1 MESPDRAVS
10 TLHSIL
16 QRSVT
21 GGFLSKKEAE
31 GRDTKDRKYAL
42 FAGVGVAIPTEVK
55 SVAIPVVVALSWGEY
70 TGIVPT
76 SFNRSRTGSH
86 CTTRNLSLPLRSPLP
101 VHLEGRGNRPPAISH
116 HSWPAGAFPPLSQAW
131 LAKYDSH
138 WPPAQPRSTRIHLH
152 SPFSLAVQARW
163 PRSSS
168 SLIEN
173 LYGFLR
179 LYYFLFQ

>member
-1 MESPDRAVS
+1 MLLRLELVTKYES
-10 TLHSIL
+10 
-16 QRSVT
+16 
-21 GGFLSKKEAE
+21 SK
-31 GRDTKDRKYAL
+31 
-42 FAGVGVAIPTEVK
+42 VGAIPL
-55 SVAIPVVVALSWGEY
+55 VVVLSWEEY

-76 SFNRSRTGSH
+76 SFNRSVSKDRK
-86 CTTRNLSLPLRSPLP
+86 RSVFRLGQ
-101 VHLEGRGNRPPAISH
+101 GRGPTVQPGIFLFSFVL
-116 HSWPAGAFPPLSQAW
+116 PFPFIWKEEEIDPQQLVIIPGRLPSLSQAW

>member
-1 MESPDRAVS
+1 MLLRLELVTKYES
-10 TLHSIL
+10 
-16 QRSVT
+16 
-21 GGFLSKKEAE
+21 SK
-31 GRDTKDRKYAL
+31 
-42 FAGVGVAIPTEVK
+42 VGAIPL
-55 SVAIPVVVALSWGEY
+55 VVVLSWEEY

-76 SFNRSRTGSH
+76 SFNRSVSKDRKRVCLSAWSRTGSH
-86 CTTRNLSLPLRSPLP
+86 CTTRNLSLLLRSSLS
-101 VHLEGRGNRPPAISH
+101 VHLEGRGNRPPAIGH
-116 HSWPAGAFPPLSQAW
+116 HSWPAGAFPSLSQAW

>member
-1 MESPDRAVS
+1 MGRV
-10 TLHSIL
+10 HRN
-16 QRSVT
+16 RSNLFQSV
-21 GGFLSKKEAE
+21 GIKGSKEVCLSA
-31 GRDTKDRKYAL
+31 
-42 FAGVGVAIPTEVK
+42 
-55 SVAIPVVVALSWGEY
+55 W
-70 TGIVPT
+70 
-76 SFNRSRTGSH
+76 SRTGSH
-86 CTTRNLSLPLRSPLP
+86 CTTRNLSLLLRSSLS
-101 VHLEGRGNRPPAISH
+101 VHLEGRGNRPPVIIPGRLPS
-116 HSWPAGAFPPLSQAW
+116 LSQAW

>member
-1 MESPDRAVS
+1 MLLRLELVTKYES
-10 TLHSIL
+10 
-16 QRSVT
+16 
-21 GGFLSKKEAE
+21 SK
-31 GRDTKDRKYAL
+31 
-42 FAGVGVAIPTEVK
+42 VGAIPL
-55 SVAIPVVVALSWGEY
+55 VVVLSWEEY

-101 VHLEGRGNRPPAISH
+101 VHLEGRGNRPPAIGH
-116 HSWPAGAFPPLSQAW
+116 HSWPAGAFPSLSQAW

>member
-1 MESPDRAVS
+1 MGRV
-10 TLHSIL
+10 HRN
-16 QRSVT
+16 RSNLFQSV
-21 GGFLSKKEAE
+21 GIKGSKEVCLSA
-31 GRDTKDRKYAL
+31 
-42 FAGVGVAIPTEVK
+42 
-55 SVAIPVVVALSWGEY
+55 W
-70 TGIVPT
+70 
-76 SFNRSRTGSH
+76 SRTGSH
-86 CTTRNLSLPLRSPLP
+86 CTTRNLSLLLRSSLS
-101 VHLEGRGNRPPAISH
+101 VHLEGRGNRPPAIGH
-116 HSWPAGAFPPLSQAW
+116 HSWPLSQ
-131 LAKYDSH
+131 AKYDSH